1 MAKIGVGVTTNGGF
15 WDGVSL
21 LPADVWNFSHNNDQI
36 SIAHDKNEIIKRCF
50 DDGCEYIFLFD
61 DDTFPVREGWA
72 DFFINAHKKTGIDHF
87 VLCKPNHNT
96 LIEKQPIVSLYAT
109 GTGCMVFLTRQVV
122 ERVGYMN
129 PEYGKYGYEHAGYS
143 HRIHRAGFTPS
154 WYVSVNGW
162 EKYIYSWDL
171 DKRDDFE
178 RTHWDGEE
186 NKADYIALNEDVFRK
201 ELASYQLYYPYDL
214 ELSK

>member
-1 MAKIGVGVTTNGGF
+1 MVGIGVTGGVEWFDRVNK
-15 WDGVSL
+15 VR
-21 LPADVWNFSHNNDQI
+21 PAYSRLINCDVNNTVA
-36 SIAHDKNEIIKRCF
+36 SDKNWLIWNLYEVGMEYLFIFDSDCFPIK
-50 DDGCEYIFLFD
+50 
-61 DDTFPVREGWA
+61 EGWA

-87 VLCKPNHNT
+87 VLCKPDHNT

-109 GTGCMVFLTRQVV
+109 GTGCMIFLTRKVV
-122 ERVGYMN
+122 EQVGYMN

-154 WYVSVNGW
+154 WYVSVNSW

-171 DKRDDFE
+171 DKRDDLE
-178 RTHWDGEE
+178 RSHWDGEE
-186 NKADYIALNEDVFRK
+186 NKSDYIAQNEDIFRK

-214 ELSK
+214 EMS